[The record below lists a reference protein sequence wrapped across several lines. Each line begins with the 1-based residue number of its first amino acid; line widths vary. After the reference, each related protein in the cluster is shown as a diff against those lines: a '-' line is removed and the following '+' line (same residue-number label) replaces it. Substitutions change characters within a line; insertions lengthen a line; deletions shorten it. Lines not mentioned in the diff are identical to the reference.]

1 VAAGFTR
8 VTRDRDD
15 PRVKPQV
22 GKLIVAAGIA
32 AVLACTA
39 SVPSVAGIE
48 TWKILLALLGL
59 FLVTIA
65 GPASRPRQ

>member
-1 VAAGFTR
+1 MS
-8 VTRDRDD
+8 
-15 PRVKPQV
+15 RVKLPI

-32 AVLACTA
+32 AVLAFAA
-39 SVPSVAGIE
+39 SVPSLAGIA